1 MTARP
6 LKRIKPTGFI
16 GIHASLRV
24 AKTMNRRFILGIFEH
39 IRLDSW
45 PSVKAICGGNA
56 PYGKSGC
63 MGSQARHRTQKC
75 CDPNPG
81 SQHPTQLILGLPVV
95 LIQSEEVLRGVKR
108 KMVGT
113 GVFEDW
119 GVVG

>member
-1 MTARP
+1 MFGT
-6 LKRIKPTGFI
+6 L
-16 GIHASLRV
+16 
-24 AKTMNRRFILGIFEH
+24 
-39 IRLDSW
+39 
-45 PSVKAICGGNA
+45 CGGND
-56 PYGKSGC
+56 PYAKSGS
-63 MGSQARHRTQKC
+63 MGPQARHRTQKC